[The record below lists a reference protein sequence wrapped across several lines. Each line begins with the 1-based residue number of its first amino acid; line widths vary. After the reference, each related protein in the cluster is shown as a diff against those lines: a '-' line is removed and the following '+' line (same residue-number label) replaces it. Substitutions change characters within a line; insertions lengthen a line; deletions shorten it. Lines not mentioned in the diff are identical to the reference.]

1 ATLVPS
7 VAVLVSL
14 LGTFG
19 GMYLLGYSLDNLSLM
34 ALTISTGFVVD
45 DAIVVM
51 ENITR
56 HVEAGVPRWQAALRG
71 AREVGF
77 TVLSMSL
84 SPIAVFIPILF
95 MSGIL
100 GRLFREFAITLSV
113 AILVSLAVSLT
124 TTPMMWA
131 HFIPDHPETRGR
143 LYRWSERGFDLLL
156 RGYRRTL
163 DGALRHPL
171 LVVLSL
177 AAVLGLNAYLYV
189 AIPKGFFP
197 QQDTGRLIGRIQAD
211 QSTSFPLMRTKL
223 AEFVALVR
231 ADPAVDAVVGFTG
244 GAQTNTGSV
253 FVALK
258 SRAERGIS
266 IDELMARL
274 RRKLARVAGA
284 TLFLQPV
291 QDI

>member
-1 ATLVPS
+1 
-7 VAVLVSL
+7 
-14 LGTFG
+14 
-19 GMYLLGYSLDNLSLM
+19 Y
-34 ALTISTGFVVD
+34 
-45 DAIVVM
+45 
-51 ENITR
+51 
-56 HVEAGVPRWQAALRG
+56 
-71 AREVGF
+71 
-77 TVLSMSL
+77 
-84 SPIAVFIPILF
+84 
-95 MSGIL
+95 
-100 GRLFREFAITLSV
+100 
-113 AILVSLAVSLT
+113 
-124 TTPMMWA
+124 
-131 HFIPDHPETRGR
+131 FIPDHPETRGR

-211 QSTSFPLMRTKL
+211 QSTSFQLMRTKL
-223 AEFVALVR
+223 AEFVDIVR

-291 QDI
+291 QDIRMGARQSNALYQYTLQADSLADLRTWTPRLVNALAGSRDTV